1 MIQQEAERL
10 AGALTGIAL
19 LQTQDPRW
27 RAKREVKTLQGEHKV
42 MLRNLEKLQN
52 HPESRKAA
60 GELAQ
65 DIEKSSLNLEKK
77 GETAHIPETQ
87 KTLTKEYRQQV
98 ADELA
103 ALHAAN
109 LAAKADSIRRQL
121 DSQMRYRKKL
131 KEGGQANG
139 QGSTPAGLGNAG
151 SDASIPKSE

>member
-27 RAKREVKTLQGEHKV
+27 RAKREVKTLQGEHRV

-87 KTLTKEYRQQV
+87 KTLIKEYQQQV
-98 ADELA
+98 ADQEA
-103 ALHAAN
+103 ALIAD
-109 LAAKADSIRRQL
+109 KADKIRRQL
-121 DSQMRYRKKL
+121 DLQMRFRKKL
-131 KEGGQANG
+131 KEGGKENG
-139 QGSTPAGLGNAG
+139 QGSTTAGQGDIRR
-151 SDASIPKSE
+151 DASISKSE

>member
-65 DIEKSSLNLEKK
+65 DIEQSSINLEKK

-87 KTLTKEYRQQV
+87 RTLIKEYRQQV
-98 ADELA
+98 ADQEA
-103 ALHAAN
+103 AL
-109 LAAKADSIRRQL
+109 LADKADKIRRQL
-121 DSQMRYRKKL
+121 DLQMKFRKKL

-139 QGSTPAGLGNAG
+139 EGSTTAGRGNPE
-151 SDASIPKSE
+151 SDASISKSE